1 MSPETAL
8 CLATVFSLILL
19 GPLAWACYKYDKKQ
33 LKKQRKIRKTKITH
47 SET

>member
-8 CLATVFSLILL
+8 CLATVFSLILF

-33 LKKQRKIRKTKITH
+33 QKKQRKIRTTKITR
-47 SET
+47 SDT